1 MALFE
6 PPPEDERDRSDP
18 LRVADIYAAKPRHEV
33 VATRG
38 KRYERQHPTD
48 ERFRPALFL
57 VLLELE
63 DVL

>member
-1 MALFE
+1 MIGGWRA
-6 PPPEDERDRSDP
+6 RDP

-38 KRYERQHPTD
+38 KRYERQHSTD